1 MISRSVRIIYI
12 LFGKN
17 KKPGKLVSLNRYGYE
32 IPNEVIKC
40 ERVFPKMK
48 DPVDRLWM
56 EEWIDGHPI
65 ELSRTDEVIAS
76 LNWLHQFQKNTSDEV
91 MTKKFVEDTEI
102 NHIRKGLMKIKNI
115 PLEKYEM
122 WLKEYLS
129 YVDEHVICKTAI
141 HGDFWYGNIL
151 IETKTNKVKVID
163 WENFKPIGNPFWDYL
178 AFIFNFM
185 TELGENKVEEFKLHY
200 NSKEKL
206 EIIKKLQT
214 KISEHFGFEFKLI
227 ILLRWII
234 LRKITQDQPD
244 ENNKK
249 IKEYIQMLEFI
260 SNKE

>member
-1 MISRSVRIIYI
+1 
-12 LFGKN
+12 
-17 KKPGKLVSLNRYGYE
+17 
-32 IPNEVIKC
+32 
-40 ERVFPKMK
+40 
-48 DPVDRLWM
+48 
-56 EEWIDGHPI
+56 
-65 ELSRTDEVIAS
+65 
-76 LNWLHQFQKNTSDEV
+76 
-91 MTKKFVEDTEI
+91 
-102 NHIRKGLMKIKNI
+102 
-115 PLEKYEM
+115 
-122 WLKEYLS
+122 
-129 YVDEHVICKTAI
+129 
-141 HGDFWYGNIL
+141 
-151 IETKTNKVKVID
+151 
-163 WENFKPIGNPFWDYL
+163 
-178 AFIFNFM
+178 M